1 MIRPEIRIIDNQQT
15 STTSVDVS
23 GYEADNL
30 LAKYGY
36 KNSTSSSTPDPA
48 NPGQNLTFEE
58 MLQQQE
64 NEQRRIEEE
73 RMRRL
78 SGPKAVTFDDNRV
91 GYSETKW
98 SSMDINGNNLGIKV
112 QIVTDMKF

>member
-15 STTSVDVS
+15 STTSVEVS
-23 GYEADNL
+23 GYEAENL

-36 KNSTSSSTPDPA
+36 KTNNHPNLTPV
-48 NPGQNLTFEE
+48 NPSQNLTFEE
-58 MLQQQE
+58 MVRKQE
-64 NEQRRIEEE
+64 DEQRRIEED